1 MYDKKINCF
10 KNFPLYSTIEENPKY
25 PYYYLVLL
33 NSWDMNK
40 MDYVQKRAIAYFD
53 GSNWYSTDV
62 FNYDKTDWISN
73 YKTSKEYLVL

>member
-1 MYDKKINCF
+1 
-10 KNFPLYSTIEENPKY
+10 
-25 PYYYLVLL
+25 
-33 NSWDMNK
+33 